1 MYHLFYRDRKTTV
14 KAAVD
19 RSQDRYLSVQSFSSS
34 FWSSA
39 ISSAAS
45 FLIVI
50 TSFGDNKFASPP
62 DPSSHPSI
70 HLSSHLFQVWL
81 AVKSS
86 LSRSLVDFLLSPQS
100 IFLKQM
106 LVHLWL
112 SFSRSHS
119 HWPLVK
125 VRKKR

>member
-70 HLSSHLFQVWL
+70 HPSLISSI
-81 AVKSS
+81 SS
-86 LSRSLVDFLLSPQS
+86 LVGSQELALSLAS
-100 IFLKQM
+100 
-106 LVHLWL
+106 
-112 SFSRSHS
+112 
-119 HWPLVK
+119 
-125 VRKKR
+125 